1 MIRVLWYACT
11 IVMNMVTVVKQSG
24 LEGQRGSPENKDNTT
39 NIYTNETVEF
49 DDNVSSDIRK

>member
-1 MIRVLWYACT
+1 
-11 IVMNMVTVVKQSG
+11 MNMVTVVKQSG

>member
-1 MIRVLWYACT
+1 
-11 IVMNMVTVVKQSG
+11 MVTVVKQSG

-39 NIYTNETVEF
+39 NIYETVEF